1 MNSEEQNEEQNK
13 VKCICEGIRRG
24 LQRVVTEPLPR
35 HIEEL
40 VRILQHQEQ
49 SAPSVCGQAPGSR

>member
-1 MNSEEQNEEQNK
+1 MDSEDEEQNK

-24 LQRVVTEPLPR
+24 LPRIVTEPLPR

-40 VRILQHQEQ
+40 LRILRHQEQ
-49 SAPSVCGQAPGSR
+49 SARAVCGQAPASR